1 MGDPTFVGMP
11 LFSRCDGKA
20 VQLSLWI
27 GQLNAITGSEIP
39 KIRHG
44 SILGEIVGEST
55 SIFRQVSDE
64 KKLRLSPSAVS
75 EYENCP
81 QLYKYRKIEKL
92 PEPPSLDAE
101 RGTLVHTILQ
111 DLFEFP
117 SAQRLP
123 QTAID
128 LLPSRWSAQLEG
140 KPELKD
146 MVTNEK
152 EWLDRATSLLTTY
165 FTLENP
171 STFEATHR
179 EMHLENDFDTDVYL
193 HGYVDRLDIAP
204 TGEVRIVDYKTG
216 KSPKPGW
223 EEKAL
228 FQLRVYALLYWKATG
243 VLPRLLQLIYLGDGR
258 VVKSNPTMKDIESA
272 EKVLHRV
279 AKDIFISIQK
289 DYWPPKPSRLC
300 DWCFF
305 KSICP
310 AHNS

>member
-1 MGDPTFVGMP
+1 M
-11 LFSRCDGKA
+11 
-20 VQLSLWI
+20 
-27 GQLNAITGSEIP
+27 NAITGSEIP

-44 SILGEIVGEST
+44 CILGEFNEAGA
-55 SIFRQVSDE
+55 SIFSQVSNPQD
-64 KKLRLSPSAVS
+64 LRLSPSAVS

-81 QLYKYRKIEKL
+81 QQYKYRKIDKL

-111 DLFEFP
+111 DLFEIP
-117 SAQRLP
+117 APDRTP
-123 QTAID
+123 EAAID
-128 LLPSRWSAQLEG
+128 LLPSRWSAQLES
-140 KPELKD
+140 KPELLE
-146 MVTNEK
+146 MVSTEM
-152 EWLDRATSLLTTY
+152 EWLDRASALLSTY
-165 FTLENP
+165 FTFENP

-179 EMHLENDFDTDVYL
+179 EMHLENDFEENVYL

-216 KSPKPGW
+216 KAPKPGW

-228 FQLRVYALLYWKATG
+228 FQLRVYALLYWKNTG
-243 VLPRLLQLIYLGDGR
+243 VLPRLLQLIYLGDGK
-258 VVKSNPTMKDIESA
+258 VVKSNPTMKDLESA
-272 EKVLHRV
+272 EKTLHRV
-279 AKDIFISIQK
+279 AKDIFISIEK
-289 DYWPPKPSRLC
+289 DDWPAKTSRLC

>member
-1 MGDPTFVGMP
+1 
-11 LFSRCDGKA
+11 
-20 VQLSLWI
+20 
-27 GQLNAITGSEIP
+27 LNAITGSEIP

-44 SILGEIVGEST
+44 SILGEFVDQST
-55 SIFRQVSDE
+55 GIFSQVSEE
-64 KKLRLSPSAVS
+64 KSLRLSPSAVS

-81 QLYKYRKIEKL
+81 QLYKYRKIDKL

-101 RGTLVHTILQ
+101 RGTLIHTILQ

-117 SAQRLP
+117 TQERTP

-128 LLPSRWSAQLEG
+128 LLPSRWAAQIEG
-140 KPELKD
+140 KPALLE
-146 MVTNEK
+146 MVSSEK
-152 EWLDRATSLLTTY
+152 EWLDRASSLLQTY

-179 EMHLENDFDTDVYL
+179 EMHLEDDFDSDIYL
-193 HGYVDRLDIAP
+193 HGYVDRLDVAP

-216 KSPKPGW
+216 KSPRPGW

-228 FQLRVYALLYWKATG
+228 FQLRVYALLYWKNTG

-258 VVKSNPTMKDIESA
+258 IVKSNPTMAEIESA
-272 EKVLHRV
+272 EKVLRRV
-279 AKDIFISIQK
+279 AQDILISIEK
-289 DYWPPKPSRLC
+289 EYWPPKPSRLC
-300 DWCFF
+300 DWCYF

>member
-1 MGDPTFVGMP
+1 MGVP
-11 LFSRCDGKA
+11 LLSRSNCEA
-20 VQLSLWI
+20 VQLPLWI

-44 SILGEIVGEST
+44 SILGEFVDQST
-55 SIFRQVSDE
+55 GIFSQVSEE
-64 KKLRLSPSAVS
+64 KSLGLSPSAVS

-81 QLYKYRKIEKL
+81 QLYKYRKIDKL

-101 RGTLVHTILQ
+101 RGTLIHTILQ

-117 SAQRLP
+117 SQERTP

-128 LLPSRWSAQLEG
+128 LLPSRWAAQIEG
-140 KPELKD
+140 KPALLE
-146 MVTNEK
+146 MVSSEK
-152 EWLDRATSLLTTY
+152 EWLDRASSLLQTY

-179 EMHLENDFDTDVYL
+179 EMHLEDDFDSDIYL
-193 HGYVDRLDIAP
+193 HGYVDRLDVAP

-216 KSPKPGW
+216 KSPRPGW

-228 FQLRVYALLYWKATG
+228 FQLRVYALLYWKNTG

-258 VVKSNPTMKDIESA
+258 IVKSNPTMAEIESA
-272 EKVLHRV
+272 EKVLRRV
-279 AKDIFISIQK
+279 AQDILNSIEK
-289 DYWPPKPSRLC
+289 EYWPPKPSRLC
-300 DWCFF
+300 DWCYF

-310 AHNS
+310 AHYS

>member
-1 MGDPTFVGMP
+1 VGDPSLVSVP
-11 LFSRCDGKA
+11 LLSRSNCEA
-20 VQLSLWI
+20 VQLPLWI

-44 SILGEIVGEST
+44 SILGEFVDQST
-55 SIFRQVSDE
+55 GIFSQVSEE
-64 KKLRLSPSAVS
+64 KSLRLSPSAVS

-81 QLYKYRKIEKL
+81 QLYKYRKIDKL

-101 RGTLVHTILQ
+101 RGTLIHTILQ

-117 SAQRLP
+117 SQERTP

-128 LLPSRWSAQLEG
+128 LLPSRWAAQLEG
-140 KPELKD
+140 KPALLE
-146 MVTNEK
+146 MVSSEK
-152 EWLDRATSLLTTY
+152 EWLDRASSLLQTY

-179 EMHLENDFDTDVYL
+179 EMHLEDDFDSDIYL

-216 KSPKPGW
+216 KSPRPGW

-228 FQLRVYALLYWKATG
+228 FQLRVYALLYWKNTG

-258 VVKSNPTMKDIESA
+258 IVKSNPTMAEIESA
-272 EKVLHRV
+272 EKVLRRV
-279 AKDIFISIQK
+279 AQDIFISIEK
-289 DYWPPKPSRLC
+289 EYWPPKPSRLC
-300 DWCFF
+300 DWCYF

>member
-1 MGDPTFVGMP
+1 MGNPALVRMP
-11 LFSRCDGKA
+11 LFSRCDGEA
-20 VQLSLWI
+20 VQLSFGI

-128 LLPSRWSAQLEG
+128 LLPSRWSTQLEG
-140 KPELKD
+140 KPELKE

-152 EWLDRATSLLTTY
+152 EWLDRASSLLTTY
-165 FTLENP
+165 FTLEDP

-228 FQLRVYALLYWKATG
+228 FQLRVYAFLYWKNTG

-258 VVKSNPTMKDIESA
+258 MVKSNPTMKDIESA

-279 AKDIFISIQK
+279 AKDIFISMEK
-289 DYWPPKPSRLC
+289 EYWPPKPSRLC

-310 AHNS
+310 AHKS

>member
-1 MGDPTFVGMP
+1 MGVP
-11 LFSRCDGKA
+11 LLSRSNCEA
-20 VQLSLWI
+20 VQLPLWI

-44 SILGEIVGEST
+44 SILGEFVDQST
-55 SIFRQVSDE
+55 GIFSQVSEE
-64 KKLRLSPSAVS
+64 KSLRLSPSAVS

-81 QLYKYRKIEKL
+81 QLYKYRKIDKL

-101 RGTLVHTILQ
+101 RGTLIHTILQ

-117 SAQRLP
+117 SQERTP

-128 LLPSRWSAQLEG
+128 LLPSRWAAQLEG
-140 KPELKD
+140 KPALLE
-146 MVTNEK
+146 MVSSEK
-152 EWLDRATSLLTTY
+152 EWLDRASSLLQTY

-179 EMHLENDFDTDVYL
+179 EMHLEDDFDSDIYL
-193 HGYVDRLDIAP
+193 HGYVDRLDVAP

-216 KSPKPGW
+216 KSPRPGW

-228 FQLRVYALLYWKATG
+228 FQLRVYALLYWKNTG

-258 VVKSNPTMKDIESA
+258 IVKSNPTMAEIESA
-272 EKVLHRV
+272 EKVLRRV
-279 AKDIFISIQK
+279 AQDIFISIEK
-289 DYWPPKPSRLC
+289 EYWPPKPSRLC
-300 DWCFF
+300 DWCYF

>member
-1 MGDPTFVGMP
+1 M
-11 LFSRCDGKA
+11 SN
-20 VQLSLWI
+20 QE
-27 GQLNAITGSEIP
+27 N
-39 KIRHG
+39 
-44 SILGEIVGEST
+44 
-55 SIFRQVSDE
+55 
-64 KKLRLSPSAVS
+64 LRLSPSAVS

-111 DLFEFP
+111 DLFEIP
-117 SAQRLP
+117 ASGRTP
-123 QTAID
+123 QAAID
-128 LLPSRWSAQLEG
+128 LLPSRWAIQLEG
-140 KPELKD
+140 KPALLE

-152 EWLDRATSLLTTY
+152 EWLDRASALLSTY

-171 STFEATHR
+171 TTFEATHR
-179 EMHLENDFDTDVYL
+179 EMHLENDFDSNVYL
-193 HGYVDRLDIAP
+193 HGYVDRLDVAP

-216 KSPKPGW
+216 KAPKPGW

-228 FQLRVYALLYWKATG
+228 FQLRVYALLYWKNTD
-243 VLPRLLQLIYLGDGR
+243 VLPHLLQLIYLGDGK
-258 VVKSNPTMKDIESA
+258 VIKSNPTMAEIESA
-272 EKVLHRV
+272 EKVLRRV
-279 AKDIFISIQK
+279 AKDIFISIDK

-310 AHNS
+310 AHTS

>member
-1 MGDPTFVGMP
+1 MGVP
-11 LFSRCDGKA
+11 LLSRSNCEA
-20 VQLSLWI
+20 IQLPLWI

-44 SILGEIVGEST
+44 SILGEFIDQST
-55 SIFRQVSDE
+55 GIFSQVSEE
-64 KKLRLSPSAVS
+64 KSLRLSPSAVS

-81 QLYKYRKIEKL
+81 QLYKYRKIDRL

-101 RGTLVHTILQ
+101 RGTLIHTILQ

-117 SAQRLP
+117 SQERTP
-123 QTAID
+123 QTALD
-128 LLPSRWSAQLEG
+128 LLPSRWAAQLEG
-140 KPELKD
+140 KPALLE
-146 MVTNEK
+146 MVSSEK
-152 EWLDRATSLLTTY
+152 EWLDRASSLLQTY

-179 EMHLENDFDTDVYL
+179 EMHLEDDFDSDIYL
-193 HGYVDRLDIAP
+193 HGYVDRLDVAP

-216 KSPKPGW
+216 KSPRPGW

-228 FQLRVYALLYWKATG
+228 FQLRVYALLYWKNTG

-258 VVKSNPTMKDIESA
+258 IVKSNPTMAEIESA
-272 EKVLHRV
+272 EKVLRRV
-279 AKDIFISIQK
+279 AQDIFISIEK
-289 DYWPPKPSRLC
+289 EYWPPKPSRLC
-300 DWCFF
+300 DWCYF

>member
-1 MGDPTFVGMP
+1 MGNPALVRMP
-11 LFSRCDGKA
+11 LFSRCDGEA
-20 VQLSLWI
+20 VQLPFGI

-123 QTAID
+123 
-128 LLPSRWSAQLEG
+128 
-140 KPELKD
+140 
-146 MVTNEK
+146 
-152 EWLDRATSLLTTY
+152 
-165 FTLENP
+165 
-171 STFEATHR
+171 
-179 EMHLENDFDTDVYL
+179 
-193 HGYVDRLDIAP
+193 
-204 TGEVRIVDYKTG
+204 
-216 KSPKPGW
+216 
-223 EEKAL
+223 
-228 FQLRVYALLYWKATG
+228 
-243 VLPRLLQLIYLGDGR
+243 
-258 VVKSNPTMKDIESA
+258 
-272 EKVLHRV
+272 
-279 AKDIFISIQK
+279 
-289 DYWPPKPSRLC
+289 
-300 DWCFF
+300 
-305 KSICP
+305 
-310 AHNS
+310 